1 MDLRVFYAHADADE
15 MCHWSSASAAQRA
28 GKRLFPCSIVHGH
41 TGEYVMRNGKMNI
54 GIFDSGIGG
63 MTLLHQAVVLMPH
76 ENFIFY
82 ADTDHVPYGT
92 KTPEQVISYVDT
104 VIRFMAGHDCK
115 AVVIACNTATAVAAE
130 LMRSRYET
138 IPIIGIEPAV
148 KPAVAESE
156 GKRVLVVATPL
167 TVHEKKLRKLVE
179 RVDDEHLVDLL
190 ELPRLVEFAE
200 CGEFV
205 SGRVTAYL
213 AESLSGYALDEYGEL
228 VLGCT
233 HFNYFKD
240 TFQRL
245 MPPQIHMIDGSMG
258 TVRQLMRVL
267 DRKHELLEPELV
279 EDGGI
284 DWELIKN
291 DICIRYFESGRE
303 ITDRAKLDTFRQLHE
318 RLEIMRKI

>member
-1 MDLRVFYAHADADE
+1 
-15 MCHWSSASAAQRA
+15 
-28 GKRLFPCSIVHGH
+28 
-41 TGEYVMRNGKMNI
+41 MNI

-63 MTLLHQAVVLMPH
+63 MTLLHQAMVLMPR

-92 KTPEQVISYVDT
+92 KTREQVITYVDE
-104 VIRFMAGHDCK
+104 VIRFMTDHDCK
-115 AVVIACNTATAVAAE
+115 AVVIACNTATAAAAE
-130 LMRSRYET
+130 LMRGKYESL
-138 IPIIGIEPAV
+138 PIIGIEPAV

-190 ELPRLVEFAE
+190 ELPELVVFAE
-200 CGEFV
+200 HGEFV
-205 SGRVTAYL
+205 SDRVTAYL
-213 AESLSGYALDEYGEL
+213 QEKLSGYELDRYGEL

-240 TFQRL
+240 TFRKLIPMQ
-245 MPPQIHMIDGSMG
+245 MHMIDGSLG

-267 DRKHELLEPELV
+267 DARQQLLEPSTEPCA
-279 EDGGI
+279 
-284 DWELIKN
+284 DWELSN
-291 DICIRYFESGRE
+291 NETYVRYFESGRE
-303 ITDRAKLDTFRQLHE
+303 ITDAEKLDVFKRLHE
-318 RLEIMRKI
+318 RLERMRKI

>member
-1 MDLRVFYAHADADE
+1 MA
-15 MCHWSSASAAQRA
+15 
-28 GKRLFPCSIVHGH
+28 
-41 TGEYVMRNGKMNI
+41 MNI

-63 MTLLHQAVVLMPH
+63 LTLLHQAMVLMPQ

-92 KTPEQVISYVDT
+92 KTREQVVAYVDG
-104 VIRFMAGHDCK
+104 VIRFMAEHDCK
-115 AVVIACNTATAVAAE
+115 AVVIACNTATAVAAQ
-130 LMRSRYET
+130 LMRRKYQLL
-138 IPIIGIEPAV
+138 PIIGIEPAV

-190 ELPRLVEFAE
+190 ELPGLVEFAE
-200 CGEFV
+200 RGEFV
-205 SGRVTAYL
+205 SDSVTAYL
-213 AESLSGYALDEYGEL
+213 QERLSGYVLDQYGEL

-240 TFQRL
+240 TFRAL
-245 MPPQIHMIDGSMG
+245 IPPQIHIIDGSLG

-267 DRKHELLEPELV
+267 DAKHALLEPV
-279 EDGGI
+279 ADDGGN
-284 DWELIKN
+284 WEHYKN
-291 DICIRYFESGRE
+291 DICVRYFESGRE
-303 ITDRAKLDTFRQLHE
+303 ITDRAKLETIKRLHE
-318 RLEIMRKI
+318 RLEKMRNI

>member
-1 MDLRVFYAHADADE
+1 MGI
-15 MCHWSSASAAQRA
+15 
-28 GKRLFPCSIVHGH
+28 GK
-41 TGEYVMRNGKMNI
+41 TGMNI

-63 MTLLHQAVVLMPH
+63 MTLLHQAMVLMPR

-92 KTPEQVISYVDT
+92 KSREQVTAYVDE

-130 LMRSRYET
+130 RMRSRYSQ
-138 IPIIGIEPAV
+138 IPIVGIEPAV
-148 KPAVAESE
+148 KPAVEESE

-167 TVHEKKLRKLVE
+167 TVHEKRLRKLVE

-190 ELPRLVEFAE
+190 ELPGLVEFAE
-200 CGEFV
+200 RGEFV
-205 SGRVTAYL
+205 SDNVTAYL
-213 AESLSGYALDEYGEL
+213 RERLSGYALDRYGEL

-240 TFQRL
+240 TFRAL
-245 MPPQIHMIDGSMG
+245 LPLQIHMIDGSLG

-267 DRKHELLEPELV
+267 AARHELLETAEGEGV
-279 EDGGI
+279 
-284 DWELIKN
+284 DWESHKN
-291 DICIRYFESGRE
+291 DICVRYYESGRE
-303 ITDRAKLDTFRQLHE
+303 ITDAAKLARIRRLHD
-318 RLEIMRKI
+318 RLETMRKL